1 MPLTVT
7 PTRETNAPSR
17 TPLVAP
23 TSFPT
28 SNDTRQPTSRP
39 TTASPTEAEIFEA
52 VDVMVTF
59 PEYTFSDSS
68 ENVQDQFRNEFVA
81 AMTVAMGVEQ
91 DDVKINSM
99 FAGST
104 VVNATVFCN
113 SSSKATLVK
122 TMDPSEVFVDDN
134 GFSTETFGPA
144 SSELFTSTPTAQ
156 PSLQTRSP
164 TAGPVSL
171 IPSLS
176 PTAAP
181 TDAGARPIEVDGG
194 SGESNSTSAVIP
206 AVASVLGVLFLASVA
221 GVWWWCRRRKTAKK
235 KEPAMDDAS
244 GGATTAQPARSS
256 LKGKGSHSHY
266 RDKNSSHSA
275 YRYKNSSVDTKAS
288 QGSADPVRSMCEPDF
303 LGQYVSTIRHIY
315 KEDDIKLI
323 RALGEGNFGVAHLGV
338 LIPHGN
344 RKVVV
349 KIAKLHDVETK
360 DTKRELKAL
369 CALEP
374 HPNITEFIGVLM
386 MDGKMCFVTEYCE
399 WGSLDNLHRG
409 KDLATPKRFL
419 RVVDDVCSGLT
430 HLHRHSILHR
440 DLACRNLLMKRD
452 GTVTLCDFGLS
463 KKLLEDANYYQNGCS
478 GKVPWPWTDPHSMYT
493 GKFDY
498 KSDVWSLGVTFWEI
512 LTRGGDPY
520 LKEKQTMQFV
530 RLINEI
536 RRGAVRLK
544 LPAHCHKEGRTIVQ
558 ACLNLDRQSRLD
570 ANQIREMAQSMMRAH
585 TSHYGCRVKLEEK
598 L

>member
-156 PSLQTRSP
+156 PSQTRSP

-181 TDAGARPIEVDGG
+181 TGEGARPIEVNEG
-194 SGESNSTSAVIP
+194 SGASNSTSAVIP
-206 AVASVLGVLFLASVA
+206 AVVSVLGVLFLASVA

-235 KEPAMDDAS
+235 KEPAMENAS
-244 GGATTAQPARSS
+244 GGATTAQPPRSTGVG
-256 LKGKGSHSHY
+256 KECKGSHSQY
-266 RDKNSSHSA
+266 RAPESNL
-275 YRYKNSSVDTKAS
+275 YKNVSVDTKGSRA
-288 QGSADPVRSMCEPDF
+288 SADAMRITNESDF
-303 LGQYVSTIRHIY
+303 FVKYVDDLRHIY
-315 KEDDIKLI
+315 KEDEIKLI
-323 RALGEGNFGVAHLGV
+323 RTIGEGHFGVAHLGV
-338 LIPHGN
+338 LIPLGN

-349 KIAKLHDVETK
+349 KIAKLEHAETK

-369 CALEP
+369 GALEP
-374 HPNITEFIGVLM
+374 HPNITEFIGV
-386 MDGKMCFVTEYCE
+386 C
-399 WGSLDNLHRG
+399 
-409 KDLATPKRFL
+409 A
-419 RVVDDVCSGLT
+419 
-430 HLHRHSILHR
+430 
-440 DLACRNLLMKRD
+440 
-452 GTVTLCDFGLS
+452 
-463 KKLLEDANYYQNGCS
+463 
-478 GKVPWPWTDPHSMYT
+478 
-493 GKFDY
+493 
-498 KSDVWSLGVTFWEI
+498 
-512 LTRGGDPY
+512 
-520 LKEKQTMQFV
+520 
-530 RLINEI
+530 
-536 RRGAVRLK
+536 
-544 LPAHCHKEGRTIVQ
+544 
-558 ACLNLDRQSRLD
+558 
-570 ANQIREMAQSMMRAH
+570 
-585 TSHYGCRVKLEEK
+585 
-598 L
+598 